1 MGKYAAKEQARTS
14 KAKMNQENK
23 AEQKAGA
30 RRRILIWVS
39 FMVIFMLWATYSF
52 ISQQSQIADKS
63 AELAKKK
70 VEQDNTEKSKQ
81 QLTYEVKRLKD
92 PEYIGQ
98 LARKN
103 YGMYLPGETPIHT
116 EESSP

>member
-1 MGKYAAKEQARTS
+1 MGKYAAKERARTQT
-14 KAKMNQENK
+14 ARTNQESK
-23 AEQKAGA
+23 TVKSAGA
-30 RRRILIWVS
+30 RRRIMIWVS
-39 FMVIFMLWATYSF
+39 FMVIFMGWAGYTY

-70 VEQDNTEKSKQ
+70 VEQQATDNSKNE
-81 QLTYEVKRLKD
+81 LTTEVKRLND

-103 YGMYLPGETPIHT
+103 FGMYLPGETPIYT
-116 EESSP
+116 EETNP

>member
-1 MGKYAAKEQARTS
+1 MGKYAAKEQARTQ
-14 KAKMNQENK
+14 KARTNQESKNVK
-23 AEQKAGA
+23 SAGG
-30 RRRILIWVS
+30 RRRIWIWVS
-39 FMVIFMLWATYSF
+39 FMVVFMGWAGYSF

-70 VEQDNTEKSKQ
+70 VEQQTTLKSKE
-81 QLTYEVKRLKD
+81 QLSTEVKRLND

-116 EESSP
+116 EETSP